1 MCRGSILIETIERKL
16 EAANMPPAYA
26 AALSRAI
33 AQFDSYRGVMPGIPS
48 TYSRTLLYKCEDY
61 ELVAMRWEPGSRTP
75 IHDHGDSRCW
85 VVMMDGAFH
94 VDSYDRTD
102 AGGDHATLQHTS
114 SMRIVRGEL
123 DHRLG
128 WRELHRV
135 LNNDEV
141 AAYSVQ
147 LYAAPIVDY
156 LVIDDATGIVQ
167 RVAAK
172 YDALYDLTI

>member
-1 MCRGSILIETIERKL
+1 MIDTFGQKL
-16 EAANMPPAYA
+16 EAANMPPTYA
-26 AALSRAI
+26 NALRAAIEA
-33 AQFDSYRGVMPGIPS
+33 FDSYRAIMPGIAA

-85 VVMMDGAFH
+85 VALLEGAFF

-102 AGGDHATLQHTS
+102 AGGDRATLQRTS
-114 SMRIVRGEL
+114 SLRISRGEL
-123 DHRLG
+123 DHRFG

-135 LNNDEV
+135 VNNE
-141 AAYSVQ
+141 AHSAYSVQ

-156 LVIDDATGIVQ
+156 VIVDEATGFVQ
-167 RVAAK
+167 RVPAK
-172 YDALYDLTI
+172 YDALFDLKL

>member
-1 MCRGSILIETIERKL
+1 MIETIEQKL
-16 EAANMPPAYA
+16 EAANMPDAYA
-26 AALSRAI
+26 TALCKAI
-33 AQFDSYRGVMPGIPS
+33 AGFDVFRAVMPGIPS
-48 TYSRTLLYKCEDY
+48 TYSRTLLYKCDDF

-85 VVMMDGAFH
+85 VVMLDGAFH

-102 AGGDHATLQHTS
+102 TGEDHATLQHTS
-114 SMRIVRGEL
+114 SIRVARGDL

-135 LNNDEV
+135 ENSE
-141 AAYSVQ
+141 AISAYSVQ
-147 LYAAPIVDY
+147 LYAKPILDY
-156 LVIDDATGIVQ
+156 IIIEDSTGLVQ

-172 YDALYDLTI
+172 YDALFDLTI